1 MSGRPP
7 FFPRRQ
13 SNKPQ
18 KLIVKTNNEIMTEQ
32 AKFDAAINKPFTS
45 EDLELIAQ
53 QELEHREGVAEGR
66 LSPAMEIGTNLFLEQ
81 SKAIPEQPRKQFKHI
96 KKIIKITSDIPI
108 KIYLLEEYIGT
119 YKYKG
124 ENKQLKSEIF
134 ECIKDCTGGVGIGD
148 PLELSE
154 KELDNY
160 TFEIINNSL
169 RLGGKFKRY
178 KTKTKR
184 KGKITRKPKKRQ
196 SRKYKKQSRK
206 YK

>member
-1 MSGRPP
+1 MEGRPP
-7 FFPRRQ
+7 FFPRKQ

-18 KLIVKTNNEIMTEQ
+18 KLIIKTDDERMIEQ
-32 AKFDAAINKPFTS
+32 AKINAAINKPFTP
-45 EDLELIAQ
+45 EDLELFAQ
-53 QELEHREGVAEGR
+53 QELEHKEGVAEGR
-66 LSPAMEIGTNLFLEQ
+66 LSPAMEIKPNLFLEP

-134 ECIKDCTGGVGIGD
+134 ECLGHCTGGVGVGQ
-148 PLELSE
+148 PLEISK

-169 RLGGKFKRY
+169 RLGGKFKRH
-178 KTKTKR
+178 KTRR
-184 KGKITRKPKKRQ
+184 KSTRKTKKRQ
-196 SRKYKKQSRK
+196 SRKYKKRSRK
-206 YK
+206 HNKE